1 MKKQYSIGSYKDLT
15 IVDLIV
21 LASHKPKLFRK
32 DHLKIVLDAKE
43 KLINELYE
51 NIRKGL

>member
-1 MKKQYSIGSYKDLT
+1 MQKQYSIGSYKDLT
-15 IVDLIV
+15 IVDLIA

-51 NIRKGL
+51 DIRKGL